1 MKVFLTGATG
11 YIGSAVTER
20 LRAAGHEVSALAR
33 SDASAGKLA
42 ATGIRA
48 VRGDFSDPRS
58 ITAAARE
65 ADGVISLATTYD
77 PSIDGPAIDSIL
89 DALSGSNKPFIY
101 TSGIWSHGDTGGKM
115 VVLDDLEHGSYVPA
129 EWSSRR

>member
-20 LRAAGHEVSALAR
+20 LRAAGHEVGALAR

-77 PSIDGPAIDSIL
+77 SSIDGPAIDTIL
-89 DALSGSNKPFIY
+89 MRCRAV
-101 TSGIWSHGDTGGKM
+101 TS
-115 VVLDDLEHGSYVPA
+115 P
-129 EWSSRR
+129 